1 MKYRRSEIIY
11 CNISNQKDKK
21 DMKYV
26 MQIFNYDEN
35 DLDHYGDV
43 IKLLIGDS
51 IKEVMEQYNEFKKG
65 VETNEKNN
73 IINNNYVS
81 NNIHSK

>member
-11 CNISNQKDKK
+11 YNISNQKDKK

-26 MQIFNYDEN
+26 MQIFKYDEN

-43 IKLLIGDS
+43 FKLIIGES
-51 IKEVMEQYNEFKKG
+51 IKEVL
-65 VETNEKNN
+65 EK
-73 IINNNYVS
+73 YDVFRREYM
-81 NNIHSK
+81 